1 MWARYWRIQATPLR
15 TRLASESA
23 GQGLNTPG
31 GTLAQP
37 AAERGEREHAVDN
50 EKREEAKEVL
60 QYGHGVKFTTNSD

>member
-1 MWARYWRIQATPLR
+1 M
-15 TRLASESA
+15 
-23 GQGLNTPG
+23 NTPG

-60 QYGHGVKFTTNSD
+60 QYGHGVKFTTNPD